1 MILQALAQLYER
13 RSRDPDR
20 ARRLP
25 SPGLEDKDIPFIV
38 ELRANGQPV
47 QLRDTRQPDGKK
59 LRARSY
65 LVPQGIKKTFGVAA
79 NLLWDTAEYTLGVSA
94 KGDSPR
100 LAEQAA
106 AFRVRV
112 QALEPYAE
120 GDAGLAALLAFLAA
134 PQLDAL
140 QAAPHWAEMLEANAL
155 VSFELQGDVGLL
167 ICQRPAVQAA
177 IQALAAPQSA
187 GEQALCLVD
196 GALRPVARLHGSIKG
211 VWGAQSSGAN
221 IVSFNL
227 DAFNSYGKAQGQN
240 APVGEPA
247 MFAYTT
253 ALNALLDRESRNRVQ
268 VGDASTVFWAD
279 APHPFDGDFTL
290 ADLFGEPD
298 NPDKARDA
306 VRALY
311 AAVRSGTLP
320 PEQADTRFFVLG
332 LSPNAAR
339 ISIRFWLPQIPFAEL
354 APRLVQHFDDIRVAR
369 RFDSDPEAPSLFR
382 LLTSLALQGKAD
394 NIPPRLAGE
403 WMRAILEGLPLP
415 AGLLNAAVQR
425 CKAERDVTY
434 LRACVL
440 KAWLNRHARQSST
453 TPPTFK
459 EALDMDNPAPAYR
472 LGRLFATL
480 ERIQEHAQPG
490 INATIR
496 DRYYGAA
503 STTPV
508 AVFSTLLKL
517 KNAHLKK
524 LTDGLTGYFE
534 KLIGDILA
542 PLDPATGFP
551 RQLSLA
557 EQGQFALGYYHQR
570 QAFFTKKTDVTTDQ
584 PQGD

>member
-211 VWGAQSSGAN
+211 GA
-221 IVSFNL
+221 
-227 DAFNSYGKAQGQN
+227 
-240 APVGEPA
+240 
-247 MFAYTT
+247 
-253 ALNALLDRESRNRVQ
+253 RR
-268 VGDASTVFWAD
+268 
-279 APHPFDGDFTL
+279 
-290 ADLFGEPD
+290 
-298 NPDKARDA
+298 
-306 VRALY
+306 VRAPTSS
-311 AAVRSGTLP
+311 RST
-320 PEQADTRFFVLG
+320 
-332 LSPNAAR
+332 
-339 ISIRFWLPQIPFAEL
+339 
-354 APRLVQHFDDIRVAR
+354 
-369 RFDSDPEAPSLFR
+369 
-382 LLTSLALQGKAD
+382 
-394 NIPPRLAGE
+394 
-403 WMRAILEGLPLP
+403 WMRSTPTARPRGRTRPW
-415 AGLLNAAVQR
+415 ASRR
-425 CKAERDVTY
+425 CSRT
-434 LRACVL
+434 R
-440 KAWLNRHARQSST
+440 RH
-453 TPPTFK
+453 
-459 EALDMDNPAPAYR
+459 
-472 LGRLFATL
+472 
-480 ERIQEHAQPG
+480 
-490 INATIR
+490 
-496 DRYYGAA
+496 
-503 STTPV
+503 
-508 AVFSTLLKL
+508 
-517 KNAHLKK
+517 
-524 LTDGLTGYFE
+524 
-534 KLIGDILA
+534 
-542 PLDPATGFP
+542 
-551 RQLSLA
+551 
-557 EQGQFALGYYHQR
+557 
-570 QAFFTKKTDVTTDQ
+570 
-584 PQGD
+584 